1 MKKNSKKLKKFCR
14 DTMSRILLIFLF
26 TFLTLSA
33 YTQSPPAD
41 TVVAIPKKTKHAHS
55 PTRAGIYSAVLPGL
69 GQIYNRKWWKTPI
82 VYAAIGT
89 SAGFVV
95 YNQRKYRMFKTAY
108 INHFNDPLLQDD
120 FSKYSLGQLF
130 EIQDTYHEW
139 RDISIMFLAG
149 AYVLNIIDA
158 VVDAHFFRFDVDD
171 KLSFHFQPRLG
182 NYASTFGFSLRF

>member
-1 MKKNSKKLKKFCR
+1 MG
-14 DTMSRILLIFLF
+14 RILLILICSIL
-26 TFLTLSA
+26 TFSA
-33 YTQSPPAD
+33 QSQSQPVD
-41 TVVAIPKKTKHAHS
+41 TVKTVDTTSATAKKPKYAHS

-95 YNQRKYRMFKTAY
+95 YNQRKYRMFKDAY
-108 INHFNDPLLQDD
+108 INHSNDPFLQDE
-120 FSKYSLGQLF
+120 FSEFSTSQLF

-149 AYVLNIIDA
+149 AYVLNILDA

-171 KLSFHFQPRLG
+171 NLSFHFQPGLG
-182 NYASTFGFSLRF
+182 NTASTFGFSLRF